1 MREISFTEGRIMK
14 IYKQPSGVALS
25 DEETKTFTALLVKL
39 GYTVKIRKE
48 KAEGK
53 SILNRIIYAEEE
65 NER

>member
-1 MREISFTEGRIMK
+1 MK

-25 DEETKTFTALLVKL
+25 DEETKIFTALLVKL

-48 KAEGK
+48 KAAGK
-53 SILNRIIYAEEE
+53 SILNRMIYAEEE